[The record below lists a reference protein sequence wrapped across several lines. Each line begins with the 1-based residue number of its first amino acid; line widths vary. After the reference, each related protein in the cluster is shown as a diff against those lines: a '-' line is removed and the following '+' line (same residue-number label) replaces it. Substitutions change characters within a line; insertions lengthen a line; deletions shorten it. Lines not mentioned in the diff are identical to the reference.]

1 MLQRE
6 IFLIISGK
14 IQGFCFG
21 RNPFAGIIF
30 KPAAFVINGF
40 YTFFGTE
47 NLVLLQTRAI
57 QTIAAG
63 TFDLFTKQH
72 TQASEIILLSLYRNK
87 AEIAIPISFFSE
99 KNQD

>member
-14 IQGFCFG
+14 IQGFCFVG
-21 RNPFAGIIF
+21 NPLAGIIF

-47 NLVLLQTRAI
+47 NLVLLQTRAV
-57 QTIAAG
+57 QTVTAG

-72 TQASEIILLSLYRNK
+72 IQASEIILSSLYRNQS
-87 AEIAIPISFFSE
+87 EIAIPISYFSE